1 MVTMVKK
8 PKNQMTSNKQRPR
21 LLYFPL
27 IVATIFL
34 LFEKKGQHV
43 DPWIYGLTYV
53 IMFFRTW

>member
-1 MVTMVKK
+1 MLSMVTLVKK

-43 DPWIYGLTYV
+43 DP
-53 IMFFRTW
+53 